1 MKRYFGGL
9 MFLVA
14 IIATF
19 QNSTDPEKSG
29 AVGFI
34 WLFLGIPGAIW
45 LFRKQKPK
53 E

>member
-9 MFLVA
+9 MFL
-14 IIATF
+14 ISIMATF
-19 QNSTDPEKSG
+19 QVGATPGKEG
-29 AVGFI
+29 AVGVI

>member
-1 MKRYFGGL
+1 MKRYFGGI

-14 IIATF
+14 VIATV
-19 QNSTDPEKSG
+19 QTSASPENAG

-34 WLFLGIPGAIW
+34 WLLIGIPGAIW